1 MRVTGGKYRG
11 MKLTGPSHHGLRPMM
26 DRIREALFNIL
37 AGFFVGGSVLD
48 LFAGSG
54 SLGIEALSRGA
65 ESVLFVEKDPRSL
78 RVLRQNL
85 RALQERGDWDGKE
98 GIRVR
103 PGDVFHVLPRLQGEG
118 EKFDLIFADPPFPA
132 DLWVKILEAVD
143 GNQVLAEDGLLVM
156 QVRRDRILPERVGD
170 LARRERRI
178 YGETSLEFWRCLR

>member
-1 MRVTGGKYRG
+1 MRITGGIYRG
-11 MKLTGPSHHGLRPMM
+11 MKLTGPSHHGLRPAM

-85 RALQERGDWDGKE
+85 QLLQSRGEWDGTKQ
-98 GIRVR
+98 IQVW
-103 PGDVFHVLPRLQGEG
+103 PGDVFQVLPRLRGEG
-118 EKFDLIFADPPFPA
+118 RKFDLILADPPFPA
-132 DLWVKILEAVD
+132 DLWMKILETVD
-143 GNQVLAEDGLLVM
+143 GSQVLAEDGLLVM
-156 QVRRDRILPERVGD
+156 QVRRDRTLPERVGE
-170 LARRERRI
+170 LTRCRRRI
-178 YGETSLEFWRCLR
+178 YGETSLEFWRCAR